1 MLPVWENKNEKQHTA
16 IKRRRDCCSIRPPCR
31 SVRHNRWSMDPA
43 LEPTPRGNESLD
55 TLPLL
60 KRKESKKRE
69 RNGMP
74 HIRPTSLSQSL
85 RCMQRVVVPVCDRV
99 SGFLFVRDV
108 KNTHIVSCVGDERMQ
123 HSSFVHKGNKHV
135 MLSGLGFSS
144 IPSGHWYFSHVAVPE
159 IHPHTPGQTDRKRDT
174 NGPKME
180 VMITQKESQSF
191 HK

>member
-1 MLPVWENKNEKQHTA
+1 
-16 IKRRRDCCSIRPPCR
+16 
-31 SVRHNRWSMDPA
+31 
-43 LEPTPRGNESLD
+43 
-55 TLPLL
+55 
-60 KRKESKKRE
+60 
-69 RNGMP
+69 MP

-85 RCMQRVVVPVCDRV
+85 RCTQRVVVPVCDRV

-159 IHPHTPGQTDRKRDT
+159 IHPHTPGQTDR
-174 NGPKME
+174 
-180 VMITQKESQSF
+180 QKERHRRTKDGSNDNTKRVAKLPQMKRL
-191 HK
+191 HKYLARRCRVDNRAQKEKNHTKTWQHRTLQHPAIESRSPHICERGCIQH